1 MSRVVREVTA
11 KREPWPRL
19 WPLLLPLS
27 YLLHLVEEEWGGG
40 GLAAWASSA
49 LSAPLTES
57 RFLVINAVAWPLVL
71 VVCTVAVIKPAWSWP
86 VLVVAA
92 LLTLNGAL
100 HILGSV
106 ATTAYSPGTVSG
118 GLVYLPLGLVTL
130 LRGKRAVAPGAFLAA
145 LLVGVVLHAVVAVVA
160 FGGG

>member
-1 MSRVVREVTA
+1 MTVN
-11 KREPWPRL
+11 REPWPRL

-27 YLLHLVEEEWGGG
+27 YLIHLAEEQWGGG
-40 GLAAWASSA
+40 GFAAWASSA

-71 VVCTVAVIKPAWSWP
+71 VVCGIAIIRPALSWP

-100 HILGSV
+100 HVLGSLV
-106 ATTAYSPGTVSG
+106 TSSYSPGAVSG

-130 LRGKRAVAPGAFLAA
+130 LWGRRTATPGAFLAA